1 MAGVQ
6 ALGGDTDTV
15 VWMRYMITVLE
26 EYDGFYRELHI
37 DAIGS
42 STLKWALYWKIYF
55 IMLLQLSQFS
65 PFASLYLVPPFLPAV
80 SPP

>member
-6 ALGGDTDTV
+6 ALGGDTGTV

-42 STLKWALYWKIYF
+42 STLK
-55 IMLLQLSQFS
+55 
-65 PFASLYLVPPFLPAV
+65 
-80 SPP
+80 

>member
-6 ALGGDTDTV
+6 ALGGDTGTV

-26 EYDGFYRELHI
+26 EYDGLYRELHI

-42 STLKWALYWKIYF
+42 SMLK
-55 IMLLQLSQFS
+55 
-65 PFASLYLVPPFLPAV
+65 
-80 SPP
+80 